1 MRDGR
6 EIELKL
12 GLAPDDMARLSSH
25 PPLALP
31 AQAPPVRRSL
41 ASVYFDTPDF
51 ALARAGV
58 ALRVRST
65 GDGLVQTVKAPGA
78 GGAGLFDRPEWET
91 ALPGAEPALDRD
103 HLRATGLALFAD
115 PALLARL
122 RPMFSTEIHRTTYR
136 LGGGA
141 EPDGEAWEVEAALD
155 HGRVVAG
162 ERSEPI
168 CEVEFELVRGEPHR
182 LFDLARQM
190 LAAVPVR
197 PLSLSKSERG
207 VRLASGDGLRPV
219 KARVPALEPRLGVGE
234 AFQTI
239 ARSCLDHLLV
249 NEHCLLATGDGEAI
263 HQMRVALRRL
273 RSAIRLFR
281 PVVEGPR
288 LAEIGAE
295 LRWLLERLGPARDA
309 EVLRAEILAPVRAAR
324 PDDDGLAALD
334 AAAGRDLASR
344 LDIAVAAVRDRRFAA
359 LVLDLGAWIESGE
372 WRAQRTAR
380 LAAPIPPFARH
391 RLAKI
396 TRRLLRQGGEDLLAL
411 TPPERHEVR
420 IRAKQARY
428 AAEFFAALLPRKA
441 VAGFIEDLAALQ
453 DALGR
458 LNDLAVALPRLAA
471 LPDPGAVAAAARVA
485 AWHRADEAELLAEAA
500 RGWRRLRQREMPWAE
515 R

>member
-1 MRDGR
+1 MSDGR

-12 GLAPDDMARLSSH
+12 GLAPDDMVRLSSH

-31 AQAPPVRRSL
+31 TQAPPASRRL

-65 GDGLVQTVKAPGA
+65 GDGLVQTVKASGG

-91 ALPGAEPALDRD
+91 ALPGAEPALDCD
-103 HLRATGLALFAD
+103 HLRATGLAPFAD
-115 PALLARL
+115 PALVARL
-122 RPMFSTEIHRTTYR
+122 QPMFSTEINRTTYR
-136 LGGGA
+136 LG
-141 EPDGEAWEVEAALD
+141 GEAWEVEAALD

-168 CEVEFELVRGEPHR
+168 CEVEFELVRGDPDR
-182 LFDLARQM
+182 LFDLARQL
-190 LAAVPVR
+190 LAAVPAR

-207 VRLASGDGLRPV
+207 VRLASGDGLRPA
-219 KARVPALEPRLGVGE
+219 KARVPALNPRLGVGE

-281 PVVEGPR
+281 PVVEGPL
-288 LAEIGAE
+288 LAEIGGE
-295 LRWLLERLGPARDA
+295 LRWLLDRLGPARDA

-324 PDDDGLAALD
+324 PDDAGLAALD
-334 AAAGRDLASR
+334 AAAGRDLAGR
-344 LDIAVAAVRDRRFAA
+344 LDVAVAAVRDRRFAA
-359 LVLDLGAWIESGE
+359 LVLDLGAWIESGDG
-372 WRAQRTAR
+372 RAAR
-380 LAAPIPPFARH
+380 AAGLAEPISPFARR

-396 TRRLLRQGGEDLLAL
+396 SRRLLRQGGEDLLAL

-471 LPDPGAVAAAARVA
+471 LPDPAAAEAAERVA
-485 AWHRADEAELLAEAA
+485 AWHRDGEAALLAEAA
-500 RGWRRLRQREMPWAE
+500 RCWRRLRQREMPWVE